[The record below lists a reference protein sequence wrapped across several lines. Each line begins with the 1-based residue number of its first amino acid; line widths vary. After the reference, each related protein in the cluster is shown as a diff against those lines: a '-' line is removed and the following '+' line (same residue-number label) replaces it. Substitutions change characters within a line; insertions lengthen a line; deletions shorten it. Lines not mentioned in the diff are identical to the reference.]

1 MGRLAGVLEAPGT
14 AVRTVVRHPNGVMVD
29 GRLFLRD
36 DYYAAEHA
44 SLREWAALG
53 VLVVGLVMWIVIMVG
68 GLVWVVSEVLHR
80 WR

>member
-1 MGRLAGVLEAPGT
+1 
-14 AVRTVVRHPNGVMVD
+14 MVD